1 MPTLSM
7 NQVIQHLRSIALPE
21 GTDLADGQLLEC
33 FVSYR
38 EPAALE
44 ALVRRHGPMVW
55 GVCRRILQ
63 NAHDAEDA
71 FQATFLVLVRKA
83 GSIDPPAK
91 VGNWLYGVAYQTALK
106 ARATRAK
113 YRAREKSVPEIP
125 EPAVTQPDLWSDLRP
140 VLDQELSRLPEKYR
154 TVIVLCELEGK
165 TGSQAAQQL
174 GVPEGTLASRLSRA
188 RTMLANRLT
197 RRGVALSG
205 GSLAAVL
212 AQEAASACVPPSVLS
227 STVKATTLVAA
238 GQAVTAG
245 LCSAEVAALT
255 QGVLKAMFL
264 TKLKLATAVV
274 LALTATITIAG
285 LIYQAHA
292 STEGSPAP
300 QAEAAA
306 QDPFKPKREDAVAN
320 ELAKLQG
327 KWIAVAYEVRGEGRP
342 AEDVKKQAIQLTIEG
357 DQFTITRAGQAE
369 SMRGKLLI
377 DPTRQPKTMDW
388 STVRAGEKAL
398 GDVQGIYQLAGDT
411 LKHCYGDTDRPSEFK
426 TKPGADTPRL
436 YVWQREKDGGPHGH
450 EDDPL
455 KAPGKNS
462 KVEQLLKERLA
473 ALRDIAAETEHRFK
487 KTGTVPF
494 EDLIQAKLA
503 VLKAELDLCQSAKER
518 IAIHEK
524 IVALAR
530 ELEAVADARFKAGRV
545 PPGDLLKAKV
555 NRLEAEIDLEREKAR
570 EAAERK

>member
-1 MPTLSM
+1 M

-38 EPAALE
+38 ESAALE

-55 GVCRRILQ
+55 GVCRRVLQ

-113 YRAREKSVPEIP
+113 RRARERLVTEMP
-125 EPAVTQPDLWSDLRP
+125 EPTVTPPDLRSDLRP
-140 VLDQELSRLPEKYR
+140 ILDQELSRLPEKYR

-205 GSLAAVL
+205 GALAAVL
-212 AQEAASACVPPSVLS
+212 AQEAASAGVPPSLLS

-245 LCSAEVAALT
+245 LCSAAVAALT

-264 TKLKLATAVV
+264 TKLKLATALV
-274 LALTATITIAG
+274 LALTAAATVAG

-292 STEGSPAP
+292 STEGSPAQ

-306 QDPFKPKREDAVAN
+306 QDPFKPKREDTVAN

-327 KWIAVAYEVRGEGRP
+327 KWIAVAYEARGEGRP
-342 AEDVKKQAIQLTIEG
+342 AEDVKKQAIQLTIAG
-357 DQFTITRAGQAE
+357 DRFTITRAGQAE
-369 SMRGKLLI
+369 SMKGKLLI

-388 STVRAGEKAL
+388 STVRAGDRAL
-398 GDVQGIYQLAGDT
+398 GDVQGIYDLTGDT
-411 LKHCYGDTDRPSEFK
+411 LKHCYGDTDRPTEFK
-426 TKPGADTPRL
+426 TKPAADTPRL
-436 YVWQREKDGGPHGH
+436 YVWQREKDGVAHAPP

-455 KAPGKNS
+455 KAPGKNA

-473 ALRDIAAETEHRFK
+473 ALRDIATETDQRFK
-487 KTGTVPF
+487 ASG
-494 EDLIQAKLA
+494 QASPDAVIHARLA
-503 VLKAELDLCQSAKER
+503 VLKAELELAQSAKER
-518 IAIHEK
+518 VAIYEK
-524 IVALAR
+524 NVALAK
-530 ELEAVADARFKAGRV
+530 ELEGIAEALFKAGRV
-545 PPGDLLKAKV
+545 PSSDRLKAKV
-555 NRLEAEIDLEREKAR
+555 YRLEAEIELEREKAR
-570 EAAERK
+570 AAGERK